1 MFFNDI
7 FHLFFPV
14 KCIGCDEVLPV
25 QEKMLCPSC
34 RGGLPE
40 THFEKTIDN
49 PLAQLFWGRVN
60 LARCYALYY
69 FTKHGIVQNMLHLLK
84 YGGRKDVGV
93 FLGKRLAKKILEAGL
108 AYDMVIPVPLH
119 HKKMKI
125 RGYNQAEMIAL
136 GIAETLR
143 ISCRTDILVRKVF
156 TDTQTK
162 KNKWERYLNV
172 KEVFDIDNP
181 NDIFGKRI
189 LVVDDVITTGATIE
203 AGIRLLLEH
212 KPGELSVAA
221 IATAMKQ

>member
-34 RGGLPE
+34 RGSLPL
-40 THFEKTIDN
+40 THFEKSSDN
-49 PLAQLFWGRVN
+49 PLAQLFWGRID
-60 LARCYALYY
+60 LASCYALYY
-69 FTKHGIVQNMLHLLK
+69 FTKHGVVQNMLHLLK

-93 FLGKRLAKKILEAGL
+93 FLGKRLANKIMAAGL
-108 AYDMVIPVPLH
+108 SYDLVVPVPLH
-119 HKKMKI
+119 RKKLKI

-136 GIAETLR
+136 GIAETLA
-143 ISCRTDILVRKVF
+143 IPCRSDILVRKVF

-162 KNKWERYLNV
+162 KNKWERYQNV
-172 KEVFDIDNP
+172 KEVFGVENS
-181 NDIFGKRI
+181 NDVMGKRI

-212 KPGELSVAA
+212 SPKEVSVAA
-221 IATAMKQ
+221 IATAIKQ